1 MSTKDIL
8 IVSGISVEVTRK
20 RIKNLH
26 LAVYPPNGRVTVS
39 APEPMSLEAIRA
51 AVVIR
56 LAWVKR
62 NQEQMALALRQSP
75 REMID
80 GETHYFLGQRYRMK
94 VVEKSGPTS
103 ISVNNKSTM
112 VLTCAYGASLASKR
126 KALDS
131 WYREQFNNV
140 IPDIFEEWLDKFK
153 LSNVTW
159 RVRRM
164 KTKWATVNVTKRV
177 VSLNVELLKQNH
189 DSVTAVIVHELSH
202 FSARNHDASFIAAMD
217 AQLPDWRGRI
227 SRLNNSL
234 LSTENWKVS
243 ELNS

>member
-8 IVSGISVEVTRK
+8 IVSGIPVEVTRK

-51 AVVIR
+51 AVVVR

-62 NQEQMALALRQSP
+62 NQKQIALALRQSP

-94 VVEKSGPTS
+94 VVEKVGPTS
-103 ISVNNKSTM
+103 ISVNNKSSM
-112 VLTCAYGASLASKR
+112 VLTCSPGASLASKR
-126 KALDS
+126 KALDT
-131 WYREQFNNV
+131 WYREQFNSV
-140 IPDIFEEWLDKFK
+140 IPDIFEEWLGKFK
-153 LSNVTW
+153 LTDVTW
-159 RVRRM
+159 RARRM

-189 DSVTAVIVHELSH
+189 DSLTAVIVHELSH
-202 FSARNHDASFIAAMD
+202 FSARNHDASFSAAMD